1 MTRIRDKKK
10 VLTKQE
16 LITCNCFER
25 WDGSCGKMHVHP
37 SELQNS
43 LYLNMLT
50 GLMAMQDLQ
59 MSGPNKWL

>member
-1 MTRIRDKKK
+1 MQLLCKMGW
-10 VLTKQE
+10 VLWE
-16 LITCNCFER
+16 
-25 WDGSCGKMHVHP
+25 DVHP